1 MYQKQI
7 SKVVFS
13 TAALLYLVIAPTVYG
28 EEKQKPSETRQEL
41 YIGAGSGGGFTAL
54 FGEAVAEVIRRS
66 NRSWSVTS
74 SAGEIASNIKFIHD
88 GKMQLTI
95 GYPEYVS
102 EANRGIGVYK
112 EPMPDV
118 KIVANY
124 TTKYPAQF
132 LLAPNVPINSIK
144 EWKEKKTPIRINVQ
158 KKGSGAE
165 ILNRRLLQ
173 AYGVT
178 YEDIK
183 SWGGTVRHEGGSNSF
198 GLIRD
203 GLLDVSLFSGDC
215 PSSAVKE
222 VSSSRKLRMLPIDA
236 TIVDDLVKNY
246 GYMKYTI
253 RAGTYDWLK
262 TDIQTLA
269 EGCCLAASTKLAPG
283 VVRDIIRAHI
293 EQLEYLRAVHV
304 SLKPQTED
312 DLADIAID
320 LIHPEAREYYESRGI
335 KFK

>member
-7 SKVVFS
+7 SKMVFL

-28 EEKQKPSETRQEL
+28 EEKQKASATRQEL
-41 YIGAGSGGGFTAL
+41 YIGAGSGGGWTTL
-54 FGEAVAEVIRRS
+54 LGEAVAEMIRRS
-66 NRSWSVTS
+66 NRTWSVTS
-74 SAGEIASNIKFIHD
+74 SPGEIASNIKFVHD

-95 GYPEYVS
+95 GFPEYVS
-102 EANRGIGVYK
+102 EANRGVGVYK

-118 KIVANY
+118 KIITNY

-132 LLAPNVPINSIK
+132 VLVPDVPINSIK
-144 EWKEKKTPIRINVQ
+144 EWKEKKTAIRINVQ
-158 KKGSGAE
+158 KRGSGSE
-165 ILNRRLLQ
+165 ILNRRLLEL
-173 AYGVT
+173 YGIS

-198 GLIRD
+198 DLIRD

-215 PSSAVKE
+215 PNSAIKE
-222 VSSSRKLRMLPIDA
+222 LSTSRKLKMLAIEPM
-236 TIVDDLVKNY
+236 IVDDLVKRY
-246 GYMKYTI
+246 GYMKHTI
-253 RAGTYDWLK
+253 PAGTYNWLK
-262 TDIQTLA
+262 TDIQTVA
-269 EGCCLAASTKLAPG
+269 EGCCLVASTKLAPG

-304 SLKPQTED
+304 SLKPQTEN

-320 LIHPEAREYYESRGI
+320 LIHPEARAYYESRGI